1 MCARARTFQASLER
15 DFRTDHPNGDHN
27 SVFHAELKTLLT
39 TYYEDLRKVVGAS
52 GQEATRVL
60 KHRRSIEPPPASG
73 DNVPSEFPGVT
84 CGRST
89 RTGRRWCSR
98 AVRGTRTAAGGGPNF
113 ACLGPRLR
121 ERIRGT
127 GPQEQINL
135 CALDERCAA
144 AREFGRQF

>member
-15 DFRTDHPNGDHN
+15 DFRTDHPNGDHD

-73 DNVPSEFPGVT
+73 DNVPPPVLPAG
-84 CGRST
+84 GPP
-89 RTGRRWCSR
+89 
-98 AVRGTRTAAGGGPNF
+98 ALAAAGAAEPSGEPEPQPEAAPTSPASARASGKGSG
-113 ACLGPRLR
+113 ARAPR
-121 ERIRGT
+121 
-127 GPQEQINL
+127 NK
-135 CALDERCAA
+135 
-144 AREFGRQF
+144 

>member
-73 DNVPSEFPGVT
+73 DNVPPPVLPAG
-84 CGRST
+84 GPP
-89 RTGRRWCSR
+89 
-98 AVRGTRTAAGGGPNF
+98 APAAAGAAEPSEEPEPQPEAAPTSPASARASGKGSG
-113 ACLGPRLR
+113 ARALR
-121 ERIRGT
+121 
-127 GPQEQINL
+127 NK
-135 CALDERCAA
+135 
-144 AREFGRQF
+144 